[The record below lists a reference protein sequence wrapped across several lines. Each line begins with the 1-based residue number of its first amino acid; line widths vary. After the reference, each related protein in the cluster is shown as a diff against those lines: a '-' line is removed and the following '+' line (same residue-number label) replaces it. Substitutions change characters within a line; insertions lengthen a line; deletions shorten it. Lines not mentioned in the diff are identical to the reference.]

1 METILSFNHVDK
13 VYKDGDT
20 TLDVLKDIS
29 LEIKKGEFVG
39 LVGPSGA
46 GKSTL
51 LSLAGALIAPSRGQI
66 LLNGKAIASMKAKER
81 TALRLK
87 SIGFIFQSAH
97 LVPYLNVQEQL
108 IFISRLQGNSKNQSV
123 RLANELLEK
132 MGLADRVRHFPEQLS
147 GGEKQRVAIARA
159 MINQPDLILAD
170 EPTASL
176 DYKRAKAVIH
186 WLSRE
191 VKDQEKGALMVTH
204 DSRMLDL
211 CDHVIQLEDG
221 RIHTNPGA

>member
-66 LLNGKAIASMKAKER
+66 LLNGKAIASMRAKER

-204 DSRMLDL
+204 DSRMLDF